1 MRLFYFGFAV
11 LLSVALGLLSVF
23 NALYLDWSLLEI
35 GVICIMPALV
45 IMDLFCMAAQVWAV
59 RRGGMKKE
67 NTGSEIASL
76 SSLAA
81 LHLLTAALAVV
92 LLACPTA
99 GVWTAGPGMLRVHVP
114 SLCPW
119 PVWAFCFPCVSPCVS
134 PAWPERPLQ
143 KTGTAAGL
151 RNSRQGHR
159 EERPGI
165 SPAFPCN
172 ICRDSGICP

>member
-23 NALYLDWSLLEI
+23 NALYLDWSLLGI

-99 GVWTAGPGMLRVHVP
+99 GVWTAGPGMLRVRAIFVSMACLGFLL
-114 SLCPW
+114 SL
-119 PVWAFCFPCVSPCVS
+119 
-134 PAWPERPLQ
+134 RQPLRI
-143 KTGTAAGL
+143 ARMAGEAV
-151 RNSRQGHR
+151 GKD
-159 EERPGI
+159 
-165 SPAFPCN
+165 
-172 ICRDSGICP
+172 RDSGGEQE

>member
-23 NALYLDWSLLEI
+23 NALYLDWFLLEI
-35 GVICIMPALV
+35 GVICIVPALV

-99 GVWTAGPGMLRVHVP
+99 GVWTPAPECSAYVP

-134 PAWPERPLQ
+134 PVWPERLWG
-143 KTGTAAGL
+143 KTGTAAGN
-151 RNSRQGHR
+151 RNSGPVPG
-159 EERPGI
+159 EKRPGF
-165 SPAFPCN
+165 SPSSPRN
-172 ICRDSGICP
+172 IC

>member
-99 GVWTAGPGMLRVHVP
+99 GPGMLRVRAIFV
-114 SLCPW
+114 SLACLG
-119 PVWAFCFPCVSPCVS
+119 FLLSL
-134 PAWPERPLQ
+134 RQPLRI
-143 KTGTAAGL
+143 ARMAGEAV
-151 RNSRQGHR
+151 GKD
-159 EERPGI
+159 
-165 SPAFPCN
+165 
-172 ICRDSGICP
+172 RDSGGEQE

>member
-99 GVWTAGPGMLRVHVP
+99 GV
-114 SLCPW
+114 
-119 PVWAFCFPCVSPCVS
+119 
-134 PAWPERPLQ
+134 
-143 KTGTAAGL
+143 
-151 RNSRQGHR
+151 
-159 EERPGI
+159 
-165 SPAFPCN
+165 
-172 ICRDSGICP
+172 

>member
-99 GVWTAGPGMLRVHVP
+99 GVWTAGPGMLRVRAIFV
-114 SLCPW
+114 SLACLG
-119 PVWAFCFPCVSPCVS
+119 FLLSL
-134 PAWPERPLQ
+134 RQPLRI
-143 KTGTAAGL
+143 ARMAGEAV
-151 RNSRQGHR
+151 GKD
-159 EERPGI
+159 
-165 SPAFPCN
+165 
-172 ICRDSGICP
+172 RDSGGPVPGEKRPGFSPSSPRNIC